1 MILSRISRS
10 KTCLFLSNNF
20 IDFYELCHSVIDK
33 CCKEFTYTAD
43 QNIYSISILYKSKK
57 NICCDVK
64 YICMWECAY
73 VCVCVCY
80 QCVCECLVM
89 TSRVLFACGRVS
101 RMARAVPLL
110 RARTHPVAGHCR
122 MVACWHNIV
131 NERHS

>member
-1 MILSRISRS
+1 MILSRMFRS
-10 KTCLFLSNNF
+10 KTYLFLSNNF

-73 VCVCVCY
+73 VCLCVLSVC
-80 QCVCECLVM
+80 L
-89 TSRVLFACGRVS
+89 RVFGHDFACPVRVWQG
-101 RMARAVPLL
+101 V
-110 RARTHPVAGHCR
+110 
-122 MVACWHNIV
+122 
-131 NERHS
+131 